1 MRSLCWTYQQGFKH
15 DVLNTLASHS
25 SWFAA
30 HPYWDTRL
38 VWEAQDVGNWKPFPN
53 VTAILQKLS
62 APLLSKAEAYS
73 SPHVKHFG
81 QLPAAPLT
89 EA

>member
-1 MRSLCWTYQQGFKH
+1 M
-15 DVLNTLASHS
+15 
-25 SWFAA
+25 
-30 HPYWDTRL
+30 
-38 VWEAQDVGNWKPFPN
+38 GNWKPFPN

-73 SPHVKHFG
+73 PLHVKHFG

-89 EA
+89 EAQLTGHLWIFAKYFYPGQCGPESGF